1 MQWTAN
7 FLVQRLYFRQPS
19 ILFQLSNKYGIF
31 FITLGVYPNS
41 FSIPW
46 IPKHSPFPPF
56 YKGPCVLLP
65 QTILILSDCTL
76 AVFPQESDNVVES
89 GHQLPRASTH
99 SQMTVDVFS
108 LEATALQSRNIHI
121 VESLS

>member
-1 MQWTAN
+1 MAFSSLLW
-7 FLVQRLYFRQPS
+7 
-19 ILFQLSNKYGIF
+19 LSTPTQF
-31 FITLGVYPNS
+31 FYPL
-41 FSIPW
+41 

-65 QTILILSDCTL
+65 QTIIILSDCTL

-89 GHQLPRASTH
+89 GHHFPRASAH
-99 SQMTVDVFS
+99 SQMTVDIFS